1 MPITRIPPSEPN
13 ARASAFREEETFFR
27 NLLEKWADH
36 GGRRHRLEF
45 RLGEDS
51 DGSPAIWI
59 TIFSRDSVNP
69 SKETREEIDQMSDGS
84 SLFCVG
90 GMHNR
95 WVSWFGGLAN
105 RVV

>member
-13 ARASAFREEETFFR
+13 ARASAVREEETFFR
-27 NLLEKWADH
+27 NLLEKWADY

-69 SKETREEIDQMSDGS
+69 STETRQEIDQMSDAIRKEIINS
-84 SLFCVG
+84 DFE
-90 GMHNR
+90 R
-95 WVSWFGGLAN
+95 WPYFRIKAG
-105 RVV
+105 